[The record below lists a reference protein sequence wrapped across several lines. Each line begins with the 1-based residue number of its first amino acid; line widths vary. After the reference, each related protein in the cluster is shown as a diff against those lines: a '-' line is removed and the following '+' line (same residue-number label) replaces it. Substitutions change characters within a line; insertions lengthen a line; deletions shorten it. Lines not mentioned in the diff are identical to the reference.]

1 MIARPM
7 NKMRAS
13 DSSAG
18 SFDKDFR
25 DARNTR
31 SQCAVSTA
39 CKWMDRLAR
48 WFPAT
53 RIQASSGSTI
63 GPAHRCRIP
72 SPSEV
77 RARYP
82 KNWVSPEKG
91 WPSHEIAARV
101 QLSWYAEV
109 EFQNSITHAADEAL
123 LARGQLDRLRAHE
136 KAFAECLR
144 LNPTDMEVR
153 SRLEQVLTDM
163 AKVTAQ
169 LRASRPSE
177 GGRPAQNWKAWFVYR
192 VAGFWHIITGEQ
204 PSTSPDGPFAKLVAA
219 AWNSFN
225 PKIPEV
231 DWDSFVGRFA
241 KSGSLEE
248 ALETAGIA
256 NACARRLW
264 QP

>member
-1 MIARPM
+1 M

-13 DSSAG
+13 NSSAG

-25 DARNTR
+25 DAEILVRNAR
-31 SQCAVSTA
+31 SRLLANGWTDWRDGFPPPEYRLPVDQQLAQLTAV
-39 CKWMDRLAR
+39 
-48 WFPAT
+48 
-53 RIQASSGSTI
+53 
-63 GPAHRCRIP
+63 IP